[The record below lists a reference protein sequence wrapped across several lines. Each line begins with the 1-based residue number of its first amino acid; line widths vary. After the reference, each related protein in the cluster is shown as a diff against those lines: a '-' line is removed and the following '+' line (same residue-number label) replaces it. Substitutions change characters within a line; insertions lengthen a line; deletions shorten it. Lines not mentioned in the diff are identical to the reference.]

1 MNWIILPDHTYTIC
15 PNVLL
20 HEVRCPKCHTQET
33 YIGDK
38 VPDMCYICEE
48 KRTMPEVK

>member
-1 MNWIILPDHTYTIC
+1 MDWIVLPDHIYDVNSKMC
-15 PNVLL
+15 V
-20 HEVRCPKCHTQET
+20 HEVRCPKCHSQET
-33 YIGDK
+33 YVGDK